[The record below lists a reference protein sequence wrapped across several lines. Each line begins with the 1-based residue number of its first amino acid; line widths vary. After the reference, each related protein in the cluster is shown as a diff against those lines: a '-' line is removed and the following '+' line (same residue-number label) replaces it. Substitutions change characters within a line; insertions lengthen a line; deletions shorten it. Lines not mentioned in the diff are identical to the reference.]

1 MGTEKYNP
9 CIKYI
14 IAQRIL
20 GRIFSCAV
28 QILRGIEMGTG
39 KNVSWIK
46 SDSKAT
52 KFSPK
57 SFSSLA
63 TNANNLI
70 WTHADIF
77 QRHDADN
84 SLKSF
89 QFQHLKGLG
98 VSPISQYIQ
107 LGIANSLH

>member
-52 KFSPK
+52 KFLPK

-63 TNANNLI
+63 TDATLVNAFFAVVTDGLHL
-70 WTHADIF
+70 TR
-77 QRHDADN
+77 RHDH
-84 SLKSF
+84 LKS
-89 QFQHLKGLG
+89 L
-98 VSPISQYIQ
+98 
-107 LGIANSLH
+107 